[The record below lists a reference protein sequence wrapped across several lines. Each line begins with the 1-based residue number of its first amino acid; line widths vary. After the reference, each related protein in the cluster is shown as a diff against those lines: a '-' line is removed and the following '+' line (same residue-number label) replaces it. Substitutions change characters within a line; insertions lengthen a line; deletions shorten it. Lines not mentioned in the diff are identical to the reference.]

1 MHDYRT
7 TKISLPSGQMIE
19 IIYLIDP
26 DAATAP
32 VDDEQAATSLDI
44 ELPMHCCPHCSS
56 DLVYPLSWQECEGG
70 TWTIERRCPNC
81 EWHDSGSFD
90 QAAIEPFDD
99 IIEVGTEELL
109 MELRT
114 WSHQNMHDDIER
126 LIAAINEDQIQ
137 PIDF

>member
-1 MHDYRT
+1 MSDYRT
-7 TKISLPSGQMIE
+7 TKISLPSGQTIE

-26 DAATAP
+26 DVPAGAIREEQVAP
-32 VDDEQAATSLDI
+32 LFDT
-44 ELPMHCCPHCSS
+44 ELPLHCCPECSS

-81 EWHDSGSFD
+81 EWYDIGAFD

-114 WSHQNMHDDIER
+114 WSHSNMNDDIDR
-126 LIAAINEDQIQ
+126 LIYAINRDLIQ

>member
-1 MHDYRT
+1 MNEYRT

-26 DAATAP
+26 DATAP
-32 VDDEQAATSLDI
+32 PAGDEQAATSLET
-44 ELPMHCCPHCSS
+44 ELLLHDCPECSS

-81 EWHDSGSFD
+81 EWHDIGSFEHAD
-90 QAAIEPFDD
+90 VEPFDD
-99 IIEVGTEELL
+99 VVEAGAEELL

-114 WSHQNMHDDIER
+114 WTHANMHDDIER
-126 LIAAINEDQIQ
+126 LIDAINQDLIQ